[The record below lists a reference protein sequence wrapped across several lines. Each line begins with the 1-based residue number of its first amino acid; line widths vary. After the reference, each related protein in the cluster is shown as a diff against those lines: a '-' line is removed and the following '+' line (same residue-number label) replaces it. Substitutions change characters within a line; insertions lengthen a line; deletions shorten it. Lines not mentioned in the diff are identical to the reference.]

1 MEGIGLDNILGEQEI
16 ETLFTDPNDDV
27 KEESH
32 DEDSEEKE
40 NDNEQN
46 ETTEVVDPEELFD
59 GEEPESVGSDEDTKG
74 EEDTAAVDED
84 GTSPKHFY
92 SSIANALAVDG
103 IFPNLDDDAVK
114 KVDSAEAF
122 SDLIEAE
129 INARLD
135 ERQQRVAK
143 ALDNGVEA
151 SDIKKYEGTLS
162 YISSITDAAIAED
175 SEQGETLRKNLIYQD
190 FLNKGY
196 SAAKAQKLTQRT
208 IDAGTD
214 IEDAKE
220 ALQSNKEYFQDAY
233 NELLKEAQEKADEE
247 KANRQAE
254 AEKLKESIMKDKQ
267 LFGDIE
273 LSNDIRKKAF
283 DTISRPVYKDT
294 ETGRYL
300 TALQKYE
307 MENRADFLKYTGLIY
322 TLTNGFKDFDSFTKG
337 KVKKEVNKGL
347 RELEQTLNSTR
358 RNSNGSLK
366 MVTSAKEDP
375 ESCIGR
381 GLSLDI

>member
-1 MEGIGLDNILGEQEI
+1 M
-16 ETLFTDPNDDV
+16 
-27 KEESH
+27 
-32 DEDSEEKE
+32 
-40 NDNEQN
+40 
-46 ETTEVVDPEELFD
+46 
-59 GEEPESVGSDEDTKG
+59 
-74 EEDTAAVDED
+74 
-84 GTSPKHFY
+84 
-92 SSIANALAVDG
+92 
-103 IFPNLDDDAVK
+103 
-114 KVDSAEAF
+114 
-122 SDLIEAE
+122 
-129 INARLD
+129 
-135 ERQQRVAK
+135 
-143 ALDNGVEA
+143 
-151 SDIKKYEGTLS
+151 
-162 YISSITDAAIAED
+162 
-175 SEQGETLRKNLIYQD
+175 
-190 FLNKGY
+190 
-196 SAAKAQKLTQRT
+196 
-208 IDAGTD
+208 
-214 IEDAKE
+214 
-220 ALQSNKEYFQDAY
+220 
-233 NELLKEAQEKADEE
+233 E

-294 ETGRYL
+294 ETGRYM

-337 KVKKEVNKGL
+337 KVKREVNKGL

-375 ESCIGR
+375 ESFIGR

>member
-74 EEDTAAVDED
+74 EEDTATVDED

-233 NELLKEAQEKADEE
+233 NELLREAQEKADLE

-375 ESCIGR
+375 ESFIGR

>member
-74 EEDTAAVDED
+74 EEDTAAVTED

-175 SEQGETLRKNLIYQD
+175 SEQGEALRKNLIYQD

-196 SAAKAQKLTQRT
+196 TPAKAQKLTQRT